1 MRRFDCNTYSI
12 RNLICVYLL
21 CMSYVLSKED
31 KNVEVGSCKQNNN
44 DAGCTIQDQNKVQT
58 CIELNHKTLQPQDP
72 SWFIIVPKGRLG
84 NHIVGYSVI
93 QALAA
98 TLQIRP
104 LITEETEMY
113 LKKTFDVKH
122 NISIFEHTFC
132 NVDEIE
138 LSKMQYFEGS
148 IDEVVQEKRYHR

>member
-1 MRRFDCNTYSI
+1 
-12 RNLICVYLL
+12 
-21 CMSYVLSKED
+21 VLSKED
-31 KNVEVGSCKQNNN
+31 EEAVGSCKQKNT
-44 DAGCTIQDQNKVQT
+44 DSGCAIQDKTLQN
-58 CIELNHKTLQPQDP
+58 CIELNHKTLRPQDP

-98 TLQIRP
+98 TIQIRP
-104 LITEETEMY
+104 LITEETETY
-113 LKKTFDVKH
+113 LKKYFDVKH
-122 NISIFEHTFC
+122 NISIFENTFC

-138 LSKMQYFEGS
+138 LSKMKYFEGS

>member
-1 MRRFDCNTYSI
+1 M
-12 RNLICVYLL
+12 CVYLFAS
-21 CMSYVLSKED
+21 CVFSKED
-31 KNVEVGSCKQNNN
+31 NSAVGSCKQKNN
-44 DAGCTIQDQNKVQT
+44 DSGCAIQDKTLQS

-104 LITEETEMY
+104 LITAETEMY
-113 LKKTFDVKH
+113 LKKYFDVKH
-122 NISIFEHTFC
+122 NISIFENTFC

-148 IDEVVQEKRYHR
+148 IDEVVRDKKYHR